1 LEEIFS
7 AFFEK
12 SISPSAVSVGPEHR
26 FLFVNEAWVRL
37 FGYSKEEA
45 IGKDSREL
53 GINRNPVLTE
63 NLLRQL
69 NASGSIREAALV
81 LYDRSGAELHV
92 LNNITRMTLDGRD
105 YILSSLQDVTLQK
118 MTEVL
123 RQQHDATLLEELT
136 RRERDVLKLAI
147 AGYSNKDIA
156 ARLGISYRTVEV
168 HRSHCI
174 RKLGTR
180 SLIQIK
186 EIAESGHL

>member
-12 SISPSAVSVGPEHR
+12 SISPSAVSVGPDYR

-37 FGYSKEEA
+37 FGYSKEET
-45 IGKDSREL
+45 IGRHSREL
-53 GINRNPVLTE
+53 GIHRDPILGE
-63 NLLRQL
+63 DLLRRL
-69 NASGSIREAALV
+69 SASGSIREAALV
-81 LYDRSGAELHV
+81 LYDRSGTELHV
-92 LNNITRMTLDGRD
+92 LNNITRMTLDGKE
-105 YILSSLQDVTLQK
+105 YILSSLQDVTRQK
-118 MTEVL
+118 LAEAR
-123 RQQHDATLLEELT
+123 RQRHDATLLEELT

-147 AGYSNKDIA
+147 AGHSNKDIA

-186 EIAESGHL
+186 EIADSGHL

>member
-1 LEEIFS
+1 MERIFS

-12 SISPSAVSVGPEHR
+12 SISPSAVSVGADHR
-26 FLFVNEAWVRL
+26 LLFVNEAWVRL
-37 FGYSKEEA
+37 FGFSKEEA
-45 IGKDSREL
+45 VGKHSREL
-53 GINRNPVLTE
+53 GINRNPFQTQDLI
-63 NLLRQL
+63 RRL

-81 LYDRSGAELHV
+81 LYDRSGAELYV
-92 LNNITRMTLDGRD
+92 LNNITRMTLDGKE
-105 YILSSLQDVTLQK
+105 YILSSLQDITRQK
-118 MTEVL
+118 LAEAQ
-123 RQQHDATLLEELT
+123 RQQHDATLLQELT

-186 EIAESGHL
+186 EIAESGRL